1 MAAGLNWIPEP
12 DTGAAFFILVD
23 EDQPA
28 TQPSSVLKLL
38 SLVIARL
45 SEAHAWAFFVFVD
58 EDDAGI
64 LQRLLD
70 LFDVAGRS

>member
-1 MAAGLNWIPEP
+1 MGLSEP
-12 DTGAAFFILVD
+12 DPGATFFILVD

-28 TQPSSVLKLL
+28 TRLSSVLKQL

-45 SEAHAWAFFVFVD
+45 SEANAWALFVFVD

-64 LQRLLD
+64 FQGSLNLEEI
-70 LFDVAGRS
+70 FS